1 MCPGPPAPSDRWLS
15 RRHRGR
21 QLAVLG
27 VLLVGLWLPN
37 ASVAY
42 ATVRAVDVHSDAIY
56 IPPRFLAVFVL
67 LFTLVLGVGW
77 EVLEFDARTLGE
89 AYGPLRYQY
98 GRADTVVELVF
109 DGLGAV
115 VVAPFAS
122 DALTELADDYVGRL
136 RDAAE

>member
-1 MCPGPPAPSDRWLS
+1 M
-15 RRHRGR
+15 
-21 QLAVLG
+21 
-27 VLLVGLWLPN
+27 GLWLPN

-56 IPPRFLAVFVL
+56 LPPRFLAVFVL
-67 LFTLVLGVGW
+67 LFTLALGVGW

-89 AYGPLRYQY
+89 AYGYGPLLYQY

-115 VVAPFAS
+115 VVALFAS
-122 DALTELADDYVGRL
+122 DALSELADDYVGRL